1 MATFTYPTDQ
11 RRLVDL
17 LGLDRDELRTDST
30 LNYLMEEAERVDVD
44 FPEVDSVTL
53 ILAAMTDAE
62 TARTARQAETQ
73 GVSSMSVSGEYSVSY
88 SNPAYLSS
96 ENRYAE
102 AIGQIKRYLDPYGQL
117 GPTQKT
123 RVIAS

>member
-62 TARTARQAETQ
+62 TARTARQSETQ
-73 GVSSMSVSGEYSVSY
+73 GISSMSVSGEYSVSY

>member
-11 RRLVDL
+11 RRLVSL

-73 GVSSMSVSGEYSVSY
+73 GISSMSVSGEYSVSY

-102 AIGQIKRYLDPYGQL
+102 AIGKIKRYLDPYGQL